1 MRRRRRRPIV
11 VADATGA
18 SGRRR
23 PGRPCSGAER
33 QCDDGAVVPQHSPD
47 GSAASASAGSPPAPA
62 TRPPIGPTR
71 PRQRGADQNESRS
84 ANRRWWDAD
93 AAAYH
98 AEHGTFL
105 GENDLVWSPENL
117 RESEAGLLGDV
128 AGRRILEVGCGS
140 APCSRYLRTR
150 GASVV
155 AFDLSAGMLDFA
167 TAAERRTGVPVPL
180 VQADVCEMPFR
191 DDSFDLAF
199 SAFGAIPFVADSAL
213 AMRQVARVLVP
224 GGRWVF
230 SATHPMRWM
239 FPDDPGPAG
248 LTAIQSYFDRSPYV
262 EVDADGIP
270 AYVEHH
276 RTFGDRIRELVGAGF
291 VVEDVLEP
299 EWPDGFTAVWG
310 QWSPERGEMFPGT
323 AIYVSRLPG

>member
-1 MRRRRRRPIV
+1 M
-11 VADATGA
+11 
-18 SGRRR
+18 
-23 PGRPCSGAER
+23 
-33 QCDDGAVVPQHSPD
+33 
-47 GSAASASAGSPPAPA
+47 
-62 TRPPIGPTR
+62 
-71 PRQRGADQNESRS
+71 
-84 ANRRWWDAD
+84 
-93 AAAYH
+93 
-98 AEHGTFL
+98 
-105 GENDLVWSPENL
+105 WSPENL